1 VSAEPIWIAEA
12 DVVALMDMADAVRAL
27 EAGLLAEARGEAHN
41 MTKTHV
47 AWGRATLHALG
58 AAFPKAG
65 LAGTK
70 TWAHTPEGATPLL
83 LLYDA
88 GTGALRAV
96 VEAFA
101 LGQMRTAAAS
111 GVATRWLAAHDA
123 DELAVVGT
131 GKQAL
136 AQVAGVAAVR
146 RLRRVRVFGRDVERR
161 NRFVDSVR
169 TELGLEAEPRASVA
183 EAVKDAAIITTV
195 TRATEPFLSS
205 TMVAPGTHVNAV
217 GAITPAGA
225 EVESDLVARCGRVV
239 ADSVPQ
245 AQKLSRELIARFGA
259 DPSGWTEVR
268 SLAEV
273 VADRAARRRD
283 DEVTLFKSLGMGIS
297 DLALGL
303 EVYRRAREQ
312 GRGRSL
318 PAPVR
323 VVPRLR
329 PAGAR
334 EGVQSG
340 AKRV

>member
-1 VSAEPIWIAEA
+1 VSDAPLWIPEA
-12 DVVALMDMADAVRAL
+12 DVVALMDMADAVPAL

-88 GTGALRAV
+88 GSGALRAV
-96 VEAFA
+96 IEAFA
-101 LGQMRTAAAS
+101 LGQLRTGAAS

-123 DELAVVGT
+123 DELAIVGT

-146 RLRRVRVFGRDVERR
+146 RLRRVHVYGRDVERR
-161 NRFVDSVR
+161 RRFADSVR
-169 TELGLEAEPRASVA
+169 TELGLEAEARASVT
-183 EAVKDAAIITTV
+183 EAVMDAPIITTV

-205 TMVAPGTHVNAV
+205 VMVAPGTHVNAV
-217 GAITPAGA
+217 GAITPTGA
-225 EVESDLVARCGRVV
+225 EVDGGVVARCRRVV

-245 AQKLSRELIARFGA
+245 AQKLSRELMAVFGA
-259 DPSGWTEVR
+259 DPAAWTSVR

-273 VADRAARRRD
+273 VADGGGRRA
-283 DEVTLFKSLGMGIS
+283 DEDVTLFKALGMGIS

-303 EVYRRAREQ
+303 EVLRRAREQ

-323 VVPRLR
+323 VAPRLR
-329 PAGAR
+329 PAGAG
-334 EGVQSG
+334 EGVQRG
-340 AKRV
+340 TKRV